1 MWLLLSAIL
10 ILILLNG
17 FFACAELAVL
27 KSRRGRMQELS
38 KNGHSGAKLVLKLQ
52 ENSDRFLATVQIG
65 ITVVG
70 ATAAALG
77 GVGSIELLKPAI
89 ERLPSGFFRHLAEP
103 MAVGV
108 VILTIS
114 YLSLVL
120 GELFPKSLALRNP
133 EKMALWVVRPI
144 HLLSKVVASG
154 IRPLTAS
161 SQLLLTIFG
170 RVIPEEKV
178 AVSEEEIKHL
188 VEEGFEEGVFDKTEQ
203 DLIQS
208 VFEFTDT
215 SVKEII
221 VPRPKIYALSLD
233 MPIDEVLC
241 YIDEHK
247 FSRYPVFEQGLNTL
261 SGILYYRD
269 LLGVMASGNAV
280 EIPGLLHPVYY
291 VPETMKV
298 SLLLKEMQRRRVHM
312 AIVVNEH
319 GSIEGL
325 VTLEDLIEEIVG
337 EIHDEYDDGEE
348 HEVEQLQDGAL
359 IIDAACTADDL
370 RTEYGLPVQESSE
383 YETLGGFM
391 LDRLQSMARGGDVI
405 RLDGYK
411 FTVVDMDERRIKKV
425 KVEREIS
432 DPATPIPQDAA

>member
-1 MWLLLSAIL
+1 
-10 ILILLNG
+10 
-17 FFACAELAVL
+17 
-27 KSRRGRMQELS
+27 MQELAETGQDS
-38 KNGHSGAKLVLKLQ
+38 AKLVLQLQ

-77 GVGSIELLKPAI
+77 GVGSVGLLKPAI
-89 ERLPSGFFRHLAEP
+89 EHLPSEMLQQVAEIV
-103 MAVGV
+103 AVGT

-144 HLLSKVVASG
+144 YLLSTLVSSG

-161 SQLLLTIFG
+161 SQLLLRVFG
-170 RVIPEEKV
+170 RALPEEKV
-178 AVSEEEIKHL
+178 SVSEEEIKHL
-188 VEEGFEEGVFDKTEQ
+188 VEEGLEEGVFDKTEQ
-203 DLIQS
+203 DLIRS

-221 VPRPKIYALSLD
+221 VPRPKIYAISRD
-233 MPIDEVLC
+233 MPIDDVLS

-247 FSRYPVFEQGLNTL
+247 FSRYPVFEQGLNNL
-261 SGILYYRD
+261 NGILYYRD
-269 LLGVMASGNAV
+269 LLGVMASGRPV
-280 EIPGLLHPVYY
+280 QILELLHPVYY

-348 HEVEQLQDGAL
+348 QKVEQLQDGAL

-370 RTEYGLPVQESSE
+370 RTEYELPIQESPE

-405 RLDGYK
+405 RHDGYK

-425 KVEREIS
+425 KVERETP
-432 DPATPIPQDAA
+432 DATPAIPQDSA

>member
-1 MWLLLSAIL
+1 LLL
-10 ILILLNG
+10 
-17 FFACAELAVL
+17 
-27 KSRRGRMQELS
+27 
-38 KNGHSGAKLVLKLQ
+38 
-52 ENSDRFLATVQIG
+52 
-65 ITVVG
+65 
-70 ATAAALG
+70 
-77 GVGSIELLKPAI
+77 
-89 ERLPSGFFRHLAEP
+89 
-103 MAVGV
+103 
-108 VILTIS
+108 
-114 YLSLVL
+114 
-120 GELFPKSLALRNP
+120 
-133 EKMALWVVRPI
+133 
-144 HLLSKVVASG
+144 KV
-154 IRPLTAS
+154 
-161 SQLLLTIFG
+161 FG

-178 AVSEEEIKHL
+178 SVSEEEIKHL
-188 VEEGFEEGVFDKTEQ
+188 VEEGLEEGVFDKTEQ

-221 VPRPKIYALSLD
+221 VPRPKIYAISLD
-233 MPIDEVLC
+233 MPMDEVLN

-247 FSRYPVFEQGLNTL
+247 FSRYPVFEQGLNNL

-269 LLGVMASGNAV
+269 LLGVMASGRPV
-280 EIPGLLHPVYY
+280 QILELLHPVYY

-319 GSIEGL
+319 GSLEGL

-337 EIHDEYDDGEE
+337 EIHDEYDDSEE
-348 HEVEQLQDGAL
+348 QAIEQLQDGTL

-370 RTEYGLPVQESSE
+370 RTEYGLPVQESPE

-405 RLDGYK
+405 RHDGYK

-425 KVEREIS
+425 KVERETS
-432 DPATPIPQDAA
+432 DQEPVVPQDAA

>member
-1 MWLLLSAIL
+1 MWLLLSAIFV
-10 ILILLNG
+10 LILLNG

-27 KSRRGRMQELS
+27 KSRRSRMQELS
-38 KNGHSGAKLVLKLQ
+38 ENGHSGATLVLQLQ
-52 ENSDRFLATVQIG
+52 ENPDRFLATVQIG
-65 ITVVG
+65 ITLVG

-77 GVGSIELLKPAI
+77 GVGSVELLKPII
-89 ERLPSGFFRHLAEP
+89 ERLPSGLLQRFAEP
-103 MAVGV
+103 MAIGI
-108 VILTIS
+108 VILMVS

-133 EKMALWVVRPI
+133 EKMALWVVRPV

-161 SQLLLTIFG
+161 SQLLLRVFG

-178 AVSEEEIKHL
+178 AVSEEEIKHMM
-188 VEEGFEEGVFDKTEQ
+188 EEGLEDGVFDKTEQ
-203 DLIQS
+203 ALIRS

-221 VPRPKIYALSLD
+221 VPRPKIYGISLD
-233 MPIDEVLC
+233 MPVDEVLR

-247 FSRYPVFEQGLNTL
+247 FSRYPVFDQGLNNL
-261 SGILYYRD
+261 RGILYYRD

-280 EIPGLLHPVYY
+280 KIQDLLHPVYY

-312 AIVVNEH
+312 AIVLNEH
-319 GSIEGL
+319 GSVEGL

-337 EIHDEYDDGEE
+337 EIHDEYDDSEE
-348 HEVEQLQDGAL
+348 LEVERLQDGAL
-359 IIDAACTADDL
+359 IVDAGCPADDL
-370 RTEYGLPVQESSE
+370 RTEYGIPIEESSE

-391 LDRLQSMARGGDVI
+391 LDQLQSMARGGDVI
-405 RLDGYK
+405 RLEGYK

-425 KVEREIS
+425 KIERDMPVEE
-432 DPATPIPQDAA
+432 PIPQDAA

>member
-1 MWLLLSAIL
+1 MWLLLSAIFV
-10 ILILLNG
+10 LILLNG

-27 KSRRGRMQELS
+27 KSRRSRMQELS
-38 KNGHSGAKLVLKLQ
+38 EKGDGGAKLVLQLQ

-65 ITVVG
+65 ITVLG

-77 GVGSIELLKPAI
+77 GVGSVALLKPVIA
-89 ERLPSGFFRHLAEP
+89 RLPSGLFQELAEFL
-103 MAVGV
+103 AVGT
-108 VILTIS
+108 VILAIS

-144 HLLSKVVASG
+144 HMLSKVFSPG
-154 IRPLTAS
+154 IGPLTAS
-161 SQLLLTIFG
+161 SQLLLRVFG
-170 RVIPEEKV
+170 RAIPEEKV
-178 AVSEEEIKHL
+178 SVSEEEIKHL
-188 VEEGFEEGVFDKTEQ
+188 VEEGLEEGVFDETEQ
-203 DLIQS
+203 ALIKS

-215 SVKEII
+215 SVKEVI
-221 VPRPKIYALSLD
+221 VPRPKIYAISLD
-233 MPIDEVLC
+233 MPIDEVLS

-247 FSRYPVFEQGLNTL
+247 FSRYPVFDQGLNNL

-269 LLGVMASGNAV
+269 LLGVMVSRREV
-280 EIPGLLHPVYY
+280 QILELLHPVYY

-337 EIHDEYDDGEE
+337 EIHDEYDDQEE
-348 HEVEQLQDGAL
+348 QAVEQLQDGAL
-359 IIDAACTADDL
+359 IVDAACTADDL

-405 RLDGYK
+405 RHDGYK

-425 KVEREIS
+425 KVER
-432 DPATPIPQDAA
+432 DTPDQETAIPQDAA